1 MVEYTDK
8 ELKEIQKRLM
18 RAYNEICKL
27 EKLLKGSDSDGR
39 EQKKIQDS
47 RRDG

>member
-8 ELKEIQKRLM
+8 ELKEINKRLM

-27 EKLLKGSDSDGR
+27 EKLLKGSDDNGKRTKLESDKG
-39 EQKKIQDS
+39 
-47 RRDG
+47 

>member
-1 MVEYTDK
+1 MAEYTDK

-27 EKLLKGSDSDGR
+27 ERMLEDGR
-39 EQKKIQDS
+39 TIKDNTN
-47 RRDG
+47 DGNKSD

>member
-27 EKLLKGSDSDGR
+27 EKLLKKDENIG
-39 EQKKIQDS
+39 EQTSNKDN
-47 RRDG
+47 